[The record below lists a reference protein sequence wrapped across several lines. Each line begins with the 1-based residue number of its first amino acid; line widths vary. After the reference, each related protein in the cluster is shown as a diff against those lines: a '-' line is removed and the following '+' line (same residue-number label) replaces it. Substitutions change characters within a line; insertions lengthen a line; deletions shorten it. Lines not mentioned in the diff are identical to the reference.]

1 MNWVAVAADQ
11 EPRDGEVRVGQERAV
26 SREEAVANVTE
37 A

>member
-11 EPRDGEVRVGQERAV
+11 EQHDGEVRVGQERAV
-26 SREEAVANVTE
+26 SGEEAVADVTG